1 MSMEDILN
9 KLKSGELKADSAGQ
23 REDLPAGTYDVIL
36 KGATHSVGK
45 NSQRDFL
52 MLTFQIMNG
61 EYAGRT
67 ESVFPNLHTFSA
79 IGKTYNEN
87 YTVRQL
93 ALVVNICKAV
103 GSSIDFK
110 WLSDAT
116 AQIEAQAKAQNMD
129 QIKSDAKVASELY
142 EALKD
147 NLQACAGRPLKMAI
161 VEKPNRR
168 NPQSPYRNYEFAA
181 VAQRQMPQ
189 QPAPQPQPQPQQ
201 PQTNPFAEPQIN
213 NNDLPF

>member
-9 KLKSGELKADSAGQ
+9 KLKSGELKAGSTSQ
-23 REDLPAGTYDVIL
+23 REDLPAGTYNVIL

-52 MLTFQIMNG
+52 MVSFQAMDG
-61 EYAGRT
+61 EYAGRI
-67 ESVFPNLHTFSA
+67 ESIFPNLHTFSA
-79 IGKTYNEN
+79 TGKVYNEN

-147 NLQACAGRPLKMAI
+147 NLQACLGRPLKMAI

-168 NPQSPYRNYEFAA
+168 NPQSPYRNYEFATMP
-181 VAQRQMPQ
+181 QQSMPQPQ
-189 QPAPQPQPQPQQ
+189 QPAPQPQPQQ
-201 PQTNPFAEPQIN
+201 PQANPFATPQIN